1 MAWYFALQSPGGLRY
16 DVLHALATHWRA
28 VRACTQSQPECA
40 RTRAPFGQV
49 ESRKRYEFLEMM
61 VTAVDAHLR

>member
-1 MAWYFALQSPGGLRY
+1 MPTHSAHDNLWCWSQQAGAWVWGCVAGGLPG
-16 DVLHALATHWRA
+16 VLRRPPC
-28 VRACTQSQPECA
+28 VCFSP
-40 RTRAPFGQV
+40 QV